1 VGPCAAGGG
10 PEGVHAPH
18 DLHGLGALVVVE
30 ARARARGA
38 PICGLPRGGGCAL
51 LHRVSQGLEAGVIQ
65 KPPAPAIA
73 INYWRLP
80 ANARLKGVVTVV
92 RADKVHH
99 HDVEALRIGTYA
111 NTTTTT
117 SHHNHS
123 GFVWE

>member
-1 VGPCAAGGG
+1 
-10 PEGVHAPH
+10 VHAPH

-99 HDVEALRIGTYA
+99 HDVKHFASVRTLILQLLPRITIIQDLFG
-111 NTTTTT
+111 NKV
-117 SHHNHS
+117 
-123 GFVWE
+123 FLEF